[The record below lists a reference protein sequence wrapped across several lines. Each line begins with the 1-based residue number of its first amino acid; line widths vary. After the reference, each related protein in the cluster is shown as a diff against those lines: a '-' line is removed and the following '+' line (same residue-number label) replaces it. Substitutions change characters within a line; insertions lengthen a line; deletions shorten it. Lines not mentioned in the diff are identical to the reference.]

1 MTTKE
6 KAKAY
11 DMAIKKAMDLWNSPR
26 TCFDIEQLKSIFP
39 KLHESEDERIRKYL
53 VEFINLS
60 DNPKK
65 VEMLAYLEKEKEQ
78 KQISWSE
85 LTWKDINTLERLIN
99 NVRYEFQNGISEE
112 SFGKAVLERFRES
125 KGDDYVDDVEWSE
138 EDKMVL
144 NSAIFWLER
153 TLTIEKAIDISTR
166 DCSLSMNETLDK
178 LKSLRPQPKQEW
190 SEKDETYRN
199 FILESLE
206 DQIRF
211 HKKDAE
217 GAYHTKQIRAAQ
229 NWLKS
234 RCPSLNGTARTCGG
248 SNRRKQ
254 PI

>member
-1 MTTKE
+1 MTTEE

-11 DMAIKKAMDLWNSPR
+11 DEALERAKAYHRNELSGSR
-26 TCFDIEQLKSIFP
+26 KEITEYIFP
-39 KLHESEDERIRKYL
+39 ELRKSDDERIRKYL
-53 VEFINLS
+53 VDFINLS

-65 VEMLAYLEKEKEQ
+65 VEMLAYLEKQKEE

-153 TLTIEKAIDISTR
+153 TLTVEKAIDISTR

-190 SEKDETYRN
+190 SDEDETYRN

-211 HKKDAE
+211 CKKDAE

-234 RCPSLNGTARTCGG
+234 RCP
-248 SNRRKQ
+248 
-254 PI
+254 